1 MKTNN
6 ITPRTLRGYLALSL
20 LALGLAL
27 PAAHAAEITWGP
39 ATEVTLPPG
48 ASGVLSASTT
58 GFVDTDVLDNG
69 AFVAAV
75 TNGNAG
81 TVNGVAFTRFDSYNT
96 DGTYLIT
103 YGASPITMQWA
114 GNRGD
119 AGWGAPNNG
128 YGSFGYDNETSK
140 NLLLTGGGEG
150 LSPGTITLSTL
161 TEGKQY
167 QIQIW
172 APTWNN
178 TFNTTVG
185 GVALRISEPQWWQN
199 GGTEPYTLPQYVVG
213 TFTAD
218 STTQT
223 IPWSGIAPS
232 AISLRDLTP
241 APPADAVNSTVAA
254 NPLTVASDGTTAATI
269 TVTLNGADGNPV
281 WGKTVTLASSRGATD
296 TISAASGASS
306 SAGVVTFTVT
316 SLTPGSPFF
325 TATDTDDGVTI
336 TQKAIV
342 QFTAGAVS
350 AAKSTVAA
358 TPTALLADGSSSA
371 TITVTLKDAAGHAIP
386 GKTVTLASSRGVT
399 DLIAEASGTSDA
411 AGVVTF
417 SVSSLTPGSPVFT
430 ATDTDDSVTV
440 TQTASVDFTVGPVD
454 AETSTVA
461 ALPTSV
467 PTDGSAASTITVTL
481 KDASGH
487 SIPGKSVSLVSSRDA
502 TDTISAASGPSDV
515 SGRVT
520 FTVTSVTSGSAVFT
534 ATDDDDGVTVTQ
546 TAIVTF
552 QTPIVWG
559 PATDDAL
566 NAATTSFSAS
576 DVLNNGTFAG
586 AVTNGIGG
594 TVNGVTFTP
603 VSTYAAGAITYGS
616 SSLSF
621 AWDTGYNG
629 YGGPTNA
636 YGHFG
641 YEEDSPDT
649 GTALLLTGGGQAGVG
664 GTWTLGSLTIGHQYQ
679 VQVWAPTWNNPFNI
693 AIDGNPIH
701 AGSEGLAPFSQ
712 YRVGTFTADSTSQ
725 TFRVGAG
732 SVNASAVSLRD
743 LTGGGTLT
751 YSDWASTHGIPGEPA
766 SGDHD
771 NDGLSNL
778 MEYALGLEPT
788 VPNRSPGT
796 LANRLLSFIKG
807 TEAVTNGDVTYA
819 IEESDDLG
827 LTDPWSA
834 AASAQDSTAIS
845 YLLPSGKPRTFARLV
860 VTQK

>member
-1 MKTNN
+1 M
-6 ITPRTLRGYLALSL
+6 
-20 LALGLAL
+20 
-27 PAAHAAEITWGP
+27 
-39 ATEVTLPPG
+39 
-48 ASGVLSASTT
+48 
-58 GFVDTDVLDNG
+58 
-69 AFVAAV
+69 
-75 TNGNAG
+75 
-81 TVNGVAFTRFDSYNT
+81 
-96 DGTYLIT
+96 
-103 YGASPITMQWA
+103 
-114 GNRGD
+114 
-119 AGWGAPNNG
+119 
-128 YGSFGYDNETSK
+128 
-140 NLLLTGGGEG
+140 
-150 LSPGTITLSTL
+150 
-161 TEGKQY
+161 
-167 QIQIW
+167 
-172 APTWNN
+172 
-178 TFNTTVG
+178 
-185 GVALRISEPQWWQN
+185 
-199 GGTEPYTLPQYVVG
+199 
-213 TFTAD
+213 
-218 STTQT
+218 
-223 IPWSGIAPS
+223 
-232 AISLRDLTP
+232 
-241 APPADAVNSTVAA
+241 
-254 NPLTVASDGTTAATI
+254 
-269 TVTLNGADGNPV
+269 
-281 WGKTVTLASSRGATD
+281 
-296 TISAASGASS
+296 
-306 SAGVVTFTVT
+306 
-316 SLTPGSPFF
+316 
-325 TATDTDDGVTI
+325 
-336 TQKAIV
+336 
-342 QFTAGAVS
+342 
-350 AAKSTVAA
+350 
-358 TPTALLADGSSSA
+358 
-371 TITVTLKDAAGHAIP
+371 
-386 GKTVTLASSRGVT
+386 
-399 DLIAEASGTSDA
+399 
-411 AGVVTF
+411 
-417 SVSSLTPGSPVFT
+417 
-430 ATDTDDSVTV
+430 
-440 TQTASVDFTVGPVD
+440 
-454 AETSTVA
+454 
-461 ALPTSV
+461 
-467 PTDGSAASTITVTL
+467 
-481 KDASGH
+481 
-487 SIPGKSVSLVSSRDA
+487 
-502 TDTISAASGPSDV
+502 
-515 SGRVT
+515 
-520 FTVTSVTSGSAVFT
+520 
-534 ATDDDDGVTVTQ
+534 
-546 TAIVTF
+546 TF

-616 SSLSF
+616 STLSF

-679 VQVWAPTWNNPFNI
+679 VQVWAPTWNNQFNI